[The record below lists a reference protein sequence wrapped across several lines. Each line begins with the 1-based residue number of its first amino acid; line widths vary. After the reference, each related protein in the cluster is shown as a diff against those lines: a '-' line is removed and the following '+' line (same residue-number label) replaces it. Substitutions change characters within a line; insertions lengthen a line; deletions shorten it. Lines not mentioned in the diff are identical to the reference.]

1 MSDPT
6 PTIVEKAAAG
16 APRAH
21 RGTPYSF
28 ELERVL
34 PLDEA
39 AVLTGLSQD
48 SLRRHYKHLILHLSP
63 RRVGIRLRDVLTIG
77 TGSAAA

>member
-1 MSDPT
+1 MSTPT
-6 PTIVEKAAAG
+6 PTIVEKATDG
-16 APRAH
+16 APRPH
-21 RGTPYSF
+21 RGAPYSF

-48 SLRRHYKHLILHLSP
+48 SIRRYYKHLILHLSP
-63 RRVGIRLRDVLTIG
+63 RRVGIRLRDVLSIG
-77 TGSAAA
+77 TCHAAT